1 MALTDNDKLKVFQR
15 AINLYVDSI
24 PTWPDALAVVS
35 GMTKTKFKNFIMAK
49 MDEAE
54 AAETTDATAHT
65 DIAAEKT
72 QRAADIIDLKSEV
85 DLT

>member
-1 MALTDNDKLKVFQR
+1 MWITSPPGR
-15 AINLYVDSI
+15 M
-24 PTWPDALAVVS
+24 PWPFVS

-54 AAETTDATAHT
+54 AAETIDATAHT
-65 DIAAEKT
+65 DMAAEKT
-72 QRAADIIDLKSEV
+72 QRAADIVDLKSEV